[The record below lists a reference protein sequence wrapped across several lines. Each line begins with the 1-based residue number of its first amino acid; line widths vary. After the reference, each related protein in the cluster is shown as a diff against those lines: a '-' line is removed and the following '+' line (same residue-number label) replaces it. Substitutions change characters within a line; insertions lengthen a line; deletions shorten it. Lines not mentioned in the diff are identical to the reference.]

1 MTNFVRIHIFLFYK
15 LTKML
20 ILYKKI
26 NISRIYKFQKVTI
39 LKMFDIFQ
47 VFNFIYQDYFLDNF
61 RIGQKFLG
69 VPIRIRYSLE

>member
-15 LTKML
+15 STKML

-39 LKMFDIFQ
+39 LKMFHIFQ
-47 VFNFIYQDYFLDNF
+47 VFNFIYQDDFLDNF
-61 RIGQKFLG
+61 
-69 VPIRIRYSLE
+69 

>member
-1 MTNFVRIHIFLFYK
+1 MTNFVLIHIFLFYK

-47 VFNFIYQDYFLDNF
+47 VFNFIYQDDFLDNF
-61 RIGQKFLG
+61 
-69 VPIRIRYSLE
+69 